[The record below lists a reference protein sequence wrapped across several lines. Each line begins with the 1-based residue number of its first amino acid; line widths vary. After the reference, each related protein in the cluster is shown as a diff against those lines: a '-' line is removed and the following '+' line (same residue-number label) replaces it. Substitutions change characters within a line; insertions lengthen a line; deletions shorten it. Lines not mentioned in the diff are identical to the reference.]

1 LSTLAPGSRRH
12 FEDIPEPVD
21 DTAIKWIWA
30 LERMGCEV
38 KEDQQ
43 KGVDSNRRKWLIA
56 TSITGGVGGVVT
68 LVPFID
74 SFAPSAKAKA
84 AGAPVAADISKLQP
98 GDMMTVAWR
107 GVPVFVVNRTEKM
120 LADVVTANPMVADP
134 TTKHP
139 FSIPLPDYC
148 KNEYRSR
155 VDHKNILVVVGVCTH
170 LGCTPRP
177 RFQEGPQANLP
188 DNWPGGFLCPCHGST
203 YDLAGRVFKDKP
215 APQNLDVP
223 RYMFA
228 SSTSVRIGEDEH
240 GEA

>member
-1 LSTLAPGSRRH
+1 MENEMAKIAQDRMDDGRR
-12 FEDIPEPVD
+12 
-21 DTAIKWIWA
+21 
-30 LERMGCEV
+30 R
-38 KEDQQ
+38 
-43 KGVDSNRRKWLIA
+43 WLIA
-56 TSITGGVGGVVT
+56 TSVAGSVAGVAT

-74 SFAPSAKAKA
+74 SFAPSEKAKA
-84 AGAPVAADISKLQP
+84 AGAPVTVDISKLQP
-98 GDMMTVAWR
+98 GDMMTIAWR
-107 GVPVFVVNRTEKM
+107 GIPVFVVNRTEKM
-120 LADVVTANPMVADP
+120 LADVVTADPMVADP

-139 FSIPLPDYC
+139 FSIPLPPYC

-155 VDHKNILVVVGVCTH
+155 TDHKNILVVVGVCTH

-228 SSTSVRIGEDEH
+228 SSTSLLVGEDEH

>member
-1 LSTLAPGSRRH
+1 
-12 FEDIPEPVD
+12 
-21 DTAIKWIWA
+21 
-30 LERMGCEV
+30 MGCEV

-84 AGAPVAADISKLQP
+84 AGAPVAADISKLPP

>member
-1 LSTLAPGSRRH
+1 MSEYQHEGL
-12 FEDIPEPVD
+12 DID
-21 DTAIKWIWA
+21 
-30 LERMGCEV
+30 
-38 KEDQQ
+38 
-43 KGVDSNRRKWLIA
+43 RRKWLIA
-56 TSITGGVGGVVT
+56 TSIAGGAGGVAA
-68 LVPFID
+68 LVPFVD
-74 SFAPSAKAKA
+74 SFAPSAKARA
-84 AGAPVAADISKLQP
+84 AGAPVMADISRLQP
-98 GDMMTVAWR
+98 GDMMTIAWR
-107 GVPVFVVNRTEKM
+107 GLPVFLVNRTEKM
-120 LADVVTANPMVADP
+120 LADVVTADPMVVDP

-139 FSIPLPDYC
+139 FSMPLPEYC
-148 KNEYRSR
+148 RNRYRSR
-155 VDHKNILVVVGVCTH
+155 GDHRNLLVVVGVCTH

-228 SSTSVRIGEDEH
+228 SARSVVIGQDER